1 MSGYGYRVTFGIAK
15 RALGRWAFPR
25 CANVT
30 YTTNINYVHKNI
42 KELSRLFVAT

>member
-15 RALGRWAFPR
+15 MALGGWAFPR

-30 YTTNINYVHKNI
+30 QAIFKGKQGGGAIAPAVK
-42 KELSRLFVAT
+42 